1 MASLAEIL
9 DRIAESNSIRLR
21 WECSRAD
28 GEVPSTVP
36 AQWEAR
42 YRQDCSATH
51 AFMSEQTAQQQTFI
65 RGLLRHEDMRGK
77 MDLLRRLQQAEDEFV
92 DGAHRWISDRS
103 PQNLLPPINTTQLV
117 ERLLA
122 LLE

>member
-1 MASLAEIL
+1 MSDLAEIL

-21 WECSRAD
+21 WECSRAE
-28 GEVPSTVP
+28 GEAPPTAP
-36 AQWEAR
+36 AQWESR

-51 AFMSEQTAQQQTFI
+51 AFMAEQTAQQQAFI
-65 RGLLRHEDMRGK
+65 RGLLRHEDLRGK
-77 MDLLRRLQQAEDEFV
+77 LDLVRRLQQAEDEFS
-92 DGAHRWISDRS
+92 DGSNRWLDDRS
-103 PQNLLPPINTTQLV
+103 PQTRPPPINTAQLV